1 MIVMKQ
7 VYMTPMTEKVNVRLF
22 SSLLE
27 NVEMGSDSDF
37 ANTWDSK
44 ENTLDN
50 WDESTDDIYPSI
62 SRKSLW
68 DD

>member
-7 VYMTPMTEKVNVRLF
+7 VYMTPTTEKVNVRLF

-27 NVEMGSDSDF
+27 TVEMGGGTDY

-50 WDESTDDIYPSI
+50 WDESTDDIYPSMD
-62 SRKSLW
+62 RKSLW